1 MGDLRLTDKS
11 IIEELQL
18 KGLYHFVILDGSC
31 SNESISLQVFENEKY
46 RPVLL
51 EWGSAKGIHIFPPWD
66 RNPFTDDIGKYS
78 IRSDLSEINPI
89 KGFKWSNDWTLVVKE
104 GVSDENGFRYAMN
117 WASLNSQSPLSNKM
131 SRLSFVRRREWVR
144 TMVVDPDPPQKTL
157 PFVLDIRIMNLLV
170 KNLTTTSTQEAH
182 VELYFD
188 DDLYSTTYLSPSQG
202 SSSTSTSSLTGS
214 SATNNTGM
222 VVKYLHSLNPNM
234 KITFL
239 VYKKQLGSTQL
250 AASGKVEMLLGH
262 LIEDKD
268 KDMAVLDYPLH
279 YSSNY
284 RDRFLQ
290 LGIALREQKLFS
302 IAKEVARKTSSSG
315 TETSVVE
322 FTLSPRLK
330 DKIIILSLA
339 IGSNCNVLLDDIV
352 GFLSEAAEFISELDI
367 MDILDDMNQMNRRSE
382 FSKLITL
389 LRESDDPLRSITRYP
404 AFKNDWCVYS
414 KVMTFLGGST
424 EGIQPHLSDIDT
436 RNKQLLTLQPLY
448 CRDYC
453 PGFFKQGT
461 DSPEAAYMT
470 QGVGRFRVVFFCSGD
485 FVHEFYWTNYYDY
498 IQVLKMLSILKYHT
512 QHAMK
517 GGDYFTAVDQSSWNV
532 QLNAGPYNSMDQARV
547 RSCAAVQLVFD
558 AGTILST
565 MLSTMLST
573 HALHHAL
580 YHAAQATHTA
590 VNLFHCPLYVPT
602 TLLYVVSFGFNAD
615 IVEQV
620 GDPSYAPLD
629 PFFIPFDEV
638 MISNISTP
646 I

>member
-1 MGDLRLTDKS
+1 MGDISLTDKS

-18 KGLYHFVILDGSC
+18 KGLYPFVVLDGTNVNC
-31 SNESISLQVFENEKY
+31 SSDVSISLQVFENEKY
-46 RPVLL
+46 RPMLL
-51 EWGSAKGIHIFPPWD
+51 EWGSAKGIHLFPPWD
-66 RNPFTDDIGKYS
+66 RNPFTDDIGKHS

-104 GVSDENGFRYAMN
+104 GTTDENGFRYAMN

-131 SRLSFVRRREWVR
+131 SMMSFVRRREWVR

-170 KNLTTTSTQEAH
+170 KNLTSTSAQEAH

-188 DDLYSTTYLSPSQG
+188 DDLYSTTYLNPSQG
-202 SSSTSTSSLTGS
+202 SSTTSTSSVTGS

-262 LIEDKD
+262 IQMEEDKAT
-268 KDMAVLDYPLH
+268 MAVLDYPLH
-279 YSSNY
+279 YSSTY

-290 LGIALREQKLFS
+290 LGISLREQKLFS
-302 IAKEVARKTSSSG
+302 IGKEVVLKKTSSSSSSSSSSG
-315 TETSVVE
+315 KDTISAVE

-367 MDILDDMNQMNRRSE
+367 MDILDDMNQMNKRSE

-404 AFKNDWCVYS
+404 SFAHDWCIYS
-414 KVMTFLGGST
+414 KMVTFLGGRSA
-424 EGIQPHLSDIDT
+424 EGEQQPPPHHHHNHHHYLSDMDN
-436 RNKQLLTLQPLY
+436 RNKQLWTLQPQY
-448 CRDYC
+448 CRDFC
-453 PGFFKQGT
+453 PGFSKQGT
-461 DSPEAAYMT
+461 DSSEAAYMT
-470 QGVGRFRVVFFCSGD
+470 QGAGRFRLVFFCSGD
-485 FVHEFYWTNYYDY
+485 FVHEFYWTNFYDY
-498 IQVLKMLSILKYHT
+498 IQVLKVLSILKYHS

-517 GGDYFTAVDQSSWNV
+517 DGIHFAAVDQASWTV
-532 QLNAGPYNSMDQARV
+532 QLNAGPFNSMDQASV
-547 RSCAAVQLVFD
+547 WSCAIVQLVFD
-558 AGTILST
+558 AGTLCS
-565 MLSTMLST
+565 
-573 HALHHAL
+573 
-580 YHAAQATHTA
+580 
-590 VNLFHCPLYVPT
+590 
-602 TLLYVVSFGFNAD
+602 
-615 IVEQV
+615 
-620 GDPSYAPLD
+620 PSH
-629 PFFIPFDEV
+629 
-638 MISNISTP
+638 
-646 I
+646 